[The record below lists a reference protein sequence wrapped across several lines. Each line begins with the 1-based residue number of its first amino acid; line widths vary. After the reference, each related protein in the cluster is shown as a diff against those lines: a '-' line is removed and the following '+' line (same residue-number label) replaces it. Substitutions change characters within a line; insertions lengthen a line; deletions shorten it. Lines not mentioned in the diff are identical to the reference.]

1 MQLENFSTP
10 DHSETQL
17 SSNNLPAEINYIKE
31 YEKIL
36 QFGRDNY
43 QNIDSIDAQNITT
56 LLESFT
62 ELVIAG

>member
-17 SSNNLPAEINYIKE
+17 ISNNLPAEINYIKE

-43 QNIDSIDAQNITT
+43 QNIDPIDAQNITT
-56 LLESFT
+56 LLESFA